1 MIGLGSDNKIFYPSI
16 SSIYLWSPFNKL
28 YAIHK
33 RFVVNQ
39 FVCFQQIFLDDEVL
53 KVLNILKLDAVVFV
67 GTTWEQCPA
76 WPATRYFYRTR
87 VRSLFTLVSNS
98 LTDSCL
104 VNLIDVTQACEDAN
118 SKLVD
123 VVTIAGE
130 DRVGNNLLQILKLRF
145 GKKKLNY
152 CSYFEH

>member
-1 MIGLGSDNKIFYPSI
+1 MCGIEVNLICPLVCLERASLLYNKIFYPSI

-76 WPATRYFYRTR
+76 
-87 VRSLFTLVSNS
+87 
-98 LTDSCL
+98 
-104 VNLIDVTQACEDAN
+104 
-118 SKLVD
+118 
-123 VVTIAGE
+123 
-130 DRVGNNLLQILKLRF
+130 
-145 GKKKLNY
+145 
-152 CSYFEH
+152 